1 MATMKVTMQRLVFR
15 RTTRWTTQY
24 PVMLLLFA
32 IPDDDRR
39 RAARQLQKEETTEW
53 PEIPLNSFHSCT
65 MDNLVTSNSMNL
77 FRLFR
82 LPSEFLSTDRDM
94 WEEQESYA
102 AAKRRLSTLKVVTDT
117 AERGGD

>member
-1 MATMKVTMQRLVFR
+1 
-15 RTTRWTTQY
+15 
-24 PVMLLLFA
+24 
-32 IPDDDRR
+32 
-39 RAARQLQKEETTEW
+39 
-53 PEIPLNSFHSCT
+53 

-117 AERGGD
+117 AERGGALI